1 MKDSLI
7 FLAISIIYLTFK
19 STILPAV
26 PTPDIPLII
35 VFFMAYNGASI
46 KGVILCFIIGYLDD
60 ALSGS
65 IIGTTSF
72 TLVFTYAV
80 AHMLS
85 QRIHFTN
92 ISTKVFAC
100 AGFSLIKGIL
110 SFIIWRSVSHEVSFF
125 TQVLPQV
132 FITALFA
139 PFIISIFEK
148 YPALRGADKPESG
161 IF

>member
-7 FLAISIIYLTFK
+7 FLIISIVYLTFK
-19 STILPAV
+19 STILPTV

-46 KGVILCFIIGYLDD
+46 KGVILSFIIGYLDD
-60 ALSGS
+60 VLNGS

-72 TLVFTYAV
+72 TLVFIYAATHV
-80 AHMLS
+80 LS
-85 QRIHFTN
+85 QRMHFSN
-92 ISTKVFAC
+92 VSTKVFGC
-100 AGFSLIKGIL
+100 AVAALIKAVL

-125 TQVLPQV
+125 TQVLPTV

-139 PFIISIFEK
+139 PFIISIFER
-148 YPALRGADKPESG
+148 YPSLRGGDKSEGG
-161 IF
+161 IL